1 MKEFT
6 LKIIRDLEVAK
17 STLLKRLP
25 LELEEIPPGLKQRI
39 KEAFAE
45 ELTPQQVV
53 ERIMADVRS
62 KGDAALFD
70 YTKRL
75 DGVELTNLEVKR
87 EEIAQSYAKVSQE
100 LVSALN
106 LAAQRIQAFHL
117 NYKRQSWV
125 DFVEGGLGQWFRP
138 LERVG
143 IYIPG
148 GTAYYPST
156 LLMTAIPARVAG
168 VKEIILTIPPREGA
182 IPPAILVAADIA
194 QVDRVF
200 NVGGA
205 QAIAALA
212 FGTPSIPKVD
222 KICGPGNIFVQLAKK
237 MVYGMVGIDG
247 LYGPTETI
255 IFADETANP
264 VICAADLLAQ
274 AEHDPLASAI
284 LITTSSELAA
294 RVNQEIENQLIR
306 LERREIAA
314 TSLENKGGIIIVTN
328 VDQAVEL
335 IDEYAPEHLSLM
347 MRDAW
352 SYSEKIKNAGG
363 VFIGED
369 SPEAMGDYT
378 AGPSHVMP
386 TGGTARFNSPLT
398 TDDFLKVTSVIAID
412 SQTLRAIGPAAAI
425 IAQAEGFSGHARAV
439 EIRLAKGRKNK
450 NQTGYF
456 Q

>member
-1 MKEFT
+1 
-6 LKIIRDLEVAK
+6 LKIIRDFEVAK

-25 LELEEIPPGLKQRI
+25 LELQEIPLGLKQRI

-53 ERIMADVRS
+53 ERILADVRS

-75 DGVELTNLEVKR
+75 DGVELSSLEVEK
-87 EEIAQSYAKVSQE
+87 EEIAQSYAQVSQE

-125 DFVEGGLGQWFRP
+125 DFGEGGLGQWFRP
-138 LERVG
+138 LEKVG

-168 VKEIILTIPPREGA
+168 AREIILTIPPREGA
-182 IPPAILVAADIA
+182 IPPAILAAADIA
-194 QVDRVF
+194 QVDRIF
-200 NVGGA
+200 NIGGA

-212 FGTPSIPKVD
+212 FGTQSIPKVN

-237 MVYGMVGIDG
+237 MVYGMVDIDG
-247 LYGPTETI
+247 LYGPSETI
-255 IFADETANP
+255 ILADETANP
-264 VICAADLLAQ
+264 AICAADLLAQ

-284 LITTSSELAA
+284 LITTSSKLAA
-294 RVNQEIENQLIR
+294 RVNQEIENQLIK
-306 LERREIAA
+306 LERREITA
-314 TSLENKGGIIIVTN
+314 TSLESRGGIILVN
-328 VDQAVEL
+328 DVDQAAEL
-335 IDEYAPEHLSLM
+335 INDYAPEHLSLM

-352 SYSEKIKNAGG
+352 SYLEKIKNAGG

-369 SPEAMGDYT
+369 SPEVIGDYI

-386 TGGTARFNSPLT
+386 TGGTARFSSPLT
-398 TDDFLKVTSVIAID
+398 TNDFLKVTSVIAID
-412 SQTLRAIGPAAAI
+412 SETLKAIGPAAAI

-439 EIRLAKGRKNK
+439 EIRLAKGRKNR
-450 NQTGYF
+450 N
-456 Q
+456 

>member
-1 MKEFT
+1 

-25 LELEEIPPGLKQRI
+25 LELQEIPPGLKQRI

-45 ELTPQQVV
+45 ELNPQQVV
-53 ERIMADVRS
+53 ERILAEVRS

-75 DGVELTNLEVKR
+75 DGVELSSLEVKR
-87 EEIAQSYAKVSQE
+87 EEMTQSYARVSQE
-100 LVSALN
+100 LVSALR
-106 LAAQRIQAFHL
+106 LAAQRIEAFHL

-125 DFVEGGLGQWFRP
+125 DFGEGGLGQWFRP

-168 VKEIILTIPPREGA
+168 VREIILTIPPREGA
-182 IPPAILVAADIA
+182 IPPAILLAADIA

-200 NVGGA
+200 SVGGA

-212 FGTPSIPKVD
+212 FGTQSIPKVD

-255 IFADETANP
+255 ILADETANP

-294 RVNQEIENQLIR
+294 RVNQEIENQLIK
-306 LERREIAA
+306 LERREITAN
-314 TSLENKGGIIIVTN
+314 SLENKGGIILVT
-328 VDQAVEL
+328 DMEQAAEL
-335 IDEYAPEHLSLM
+335 INDYAPEHLSLM

-352 SYSEKIKNAGG
+352 SCLEKIKNAGG

-369 SPEAMGDYT
+369 SPEAIGDYI

-386 TGGTARFNSPLT
+386 TGGTARFSSPLT
-398 TDDFLKVTSVIAID
+398 TNDFLKATSIIAID
-412 SQTLRAIGPAAAI
+412 SQTLKAIGPAAAI

-439 EIRLAKGRKNK
+439 EIRLAKGRKKK
-450 NQTGYF
+450 N
-456 Q
+456 

>member
-1 MKEFT
+1 
-6 LKIIRDLEVAK
+6 LKIIRDFEVAK

-25 LELEEIPPGLKQRI
+25 LELQEIPLGLKQRI

-53 ERIMADVRS
+53 ERILADVRS

-75 DGVELTNLEVKR
+75 DGVELSSLEVEK
-87 EEIAQSYAKVSQE
+87 EEIAQSYAQVSQE

-125 DFVEGGLGQWFRP
+125 DFGEGGLGQWFRP
-138 LERVG
+138 LEKVG

-168 VKEIILTIPPREGA
+168 VREIILTIPPREGA
-182 IPPAILVAADIA
+182 IPPAILAAADIA
-194 QVDRVF
+194 QVDRIF
-200 NVGGA
+200 NIGGA

-212 FGTPSIPKVD
+212 FGTQSIPKVN

-237 MVYGMVGIDG
+237 MVYGMVDIDG
-247 LYGPTETI
+247 LYGPSETI
-255 IFADETANP
+255 ILADETANP
-264 VICAADLLAQ
+264 AICAADLLAQ

-284 LITTSSELAA
+284 LITTSSKLAA
-294 RVNQEIENQLIR
+294 RVNQEIENQLIK
-306 LERREIAA
+306 LERREITA
-314 TSLENKGGIIIVTN
+314 TSLESRGGIILVN
-328 VDQAVEL
+328 DVDQAAEL
-335 IDEYAPEHLSLM
+335 INDYAPEHLSLM

-352 SYSEKIKNAGG
+352 SYLEKIKNAGG

-369 SPEAMGDYT
+369 SPEVIGDYI

-386 TGGTARFNSPLT
+386 TGGTARFSSPLT
-398 TDDFLKVTSVIAID
+398 TNDFLKVTSVIAID
-412 SQTLRAIGPAAAI
+412 SETLKAIGPAAAI

-439 EIRLAKGRKNK
+439 EIRLAKGRKNR
-450 NQTGYF
+450 N
-456 Q
+456 

>member
-328 VDQAVEL
+328 VDQAAEL

>member
-6 LKIIRDLEVAK
+6 LKVIRDLEVAK

-25 LELEEIPPGLKQRI
+25 LELQEIPPGLKQRI

-53 ERIMADVRS
+53 EQIMAEVRS
-62 KGDAALFD
+62 EGDAALFD
-70 YTKRL
+70 YTRRL

-87 EEIAQSYAKVSQE
+87 EEIAQSYAEVSQE
-100 LVSALN
+100 LASALN

-125 DFVEGGLGQWFRP
+125 DFGQGGLGQWFRP

-168 VKEIILTIPPREGA
+168 VREIILTIPPREGA
-182 IPPAILVAADIA
+182 IPPAILLAADIA

-200 NVGGA
+200 NIGGA

-212 FGTPSIPKVD
+212 FGTQSIPKVD

-255 IFADETANP
+255 ILADETANP

-314 TSLENKGGIIIVTN
+314 TSLENKGGIIIVTD

-335 IDEYAPEHLSLM
+335 INDYAPEHLSLM

-352 SYSEKIKNAGG
+352 SYLEKIKNAGG

-398 TDDFLKVTSVIAID
+398 INDFLKVTSVIATD
-412 SQTLRAIGPAAAI
+412 SQTLKAIGPAAAI

-450 NQTGYF
+450 N
-456 Q
+456 

>member
-1 MKEFT
+1 
-6 LKIIRDLEVAK
+6 LKIIRDLQVAK

-25 LELEEIPPGLKQRI
+25 LELQEIPPGLKQRI

-53 ERIMADVRS
+53 EHILAEVRS
-62 KGDAALFD
+62 KGDTALFD

-75 DGVELTNLEVKR
+75 DGVELGSLEVKR
-87 EEIAQSYAKVSQE
+87 EEIAQSYTRVSQE
-100 LVSALN
+100 LVSALS

-125 DFVEGGLGQWFRP
+125 DFGEGGLGQWFRP

-168 VKEIILTIPPREGA
+168 VREIILTIPPREGA
-182 IPPAILVAADIA
+182 IPPALLAAADIA
-194 QVDRVF
+194 QVDRIL
-200 NVGGA
+200 NIGGA

-212 FGTPSIPKVD
+212 FGTPSIPRVD

-247 LYGPTETI
+247 IYGPTEI
-255 IFADETANP
+255 IILADETANP

-274 AEHDPLASAI
+274 AEHDPLASAL
-284 LITTSSELAA
+284 LITTSAELAA
-294 RVNQEIENQLIR
+294 RVNQEIENQLAK

-314 TSLENKGGIIIVTN
+314 LSLENRGGIILVT
-328 VDQAVEL
+328 DMEQATEL
-335 IDEYAPEHLSLM
+335 VNDYAPEHLSLM

-352 SYSEKIKNAGG
+352 SYAEKIKNAGG

-369 SPEAMGDYT
+369 SPEAVGDYI

-386 TGGTARFNSPLT
+386 TGGTARFSSPLT
-398 TDDFLKVTSVIAID
+398 INDFLKATSIIAID
-412 SQTLRAIGPAAAI
+412 SQTLKAIGPAAAT
-425 IAQAEGFSGHARAV
+425 IAQAEGFGGHARALEV
-439 EIRLAKGRKNK
+439 RLAKGRKK
-450 NQTGYF
+450 KS
-456 Q
+456 

>member
-1 MKEFT
+1 
-6 LKIIRDLEVAK
+6 LKIIHDLKVAK
-17 STLLKRLP
+17 STLLRRLP
-25 LELEEIPPGLKQRI
+25 LELQEIPKELKQRI

-53 ERIMADVRS
+53 ERIIAEVRS
-62 KGDAALFD
+62 KGDVALFD

-75 DGVELTNLEVKR
+75 DGVELSCLEVKE

-125 DFVEGGLGQWFRP
+125 DFSEGGLGQWVRP
-138 LERVG
+138 LEKVG

-148 GTAYYPST
+148 GTACYPST
-156 LLMTAIPARVAG
+156 LLMTTVPAKVAE
-168 VKEIILTIPPREGA
+168 VKEVIVTTPPREGA
-182 IPPAILVAADIA
+182 IPAATLVAADIA
-194 QVDRVF
+194 QVDHIF
-200 NVGGA
+200 NIGGA
-205 QAIAALA
+205 PAIAALA
-212 FGTPSIPKVD
+212 FGTQSIPKVD

-237 MVYGMVGIDG
+237 MVYGIVDIDG

-255 IFADETANP
+255 TLADETANP
-264 VICAADLLAQ
+264 AICAADLLAQ

-314 TSLENKGGIIIVTN
+314 TSLENRGGIILVT
-328 VDQAVEL
+328 DMEQAAEL
-335 IDEYAPEHLSLM
+335 INDYAPEHLSLM

-352 SYSEKIKNAGG
+352 SYLEKIKNAGG

-369 SPEAMGDYT
+369 SPEVMGDYI

-386 TGGTARFNSPLT
+386 TGGTARFSSPLT
-398 TDDFLKVTSVIAID
+398 IDDFLKVTSVIAIN
-412 SQTLRAIGPAAAI
+412 SQTLKTIGPAAAT
-425 IAQAEGFSGHARAV
+425 IAQAEGLSGHARAV
-439 EIRLAKGRKNK
+439 KIRLAKGRKNK
-450 NQTGYF
+450 N
-456 Q
+456 

>member
-6 LKIIRDLEVAK
+6 LKVIRDLEVAK

-25 LELEEIPPGLKQRI
+25 LELQEIPPGLKQRI
-39 KEAFAE
+39 KEAFDQ

-75 DGVELTNLEVKR
+75 DRVELANLEVKR

-125 DFVEGGLGQWFRP
+125 DFGEGGLGQWFRP

-182 IPPAILVAADIA
+182 IPPAILLAADIA

-255 IFADETANP
+255 ILADETANP

-314 TSLENKGGIIIVTN
+314 TSLENKGGIIIVTD

-335 IDEYAPEHLSLM
+335 INDYAPEHLSLM
-347 MRDAW
+347 MQDAW

-386 TGGTARFNSPLT
+386 TGGTARFDSPLT
-398 TDDFLKVTSVIAID
+398 TNDFLKVTSVIAID
-412 SQTLRAIGPAAAI
+412 SQTLKAIGPAAAI

-450 NQTGYF
+450 N
-456 Q
+456 

>member
-6 LKIIRDLEVAK
+6 LKVIRDLEVAK

-25 LELEEIPPGLKQRI
+25 LELQEIPPGLKQRI

-53 ERIMADVRS
+53 EQILAEVRS
-62 KGDAALFD
+62 EGDAALFD
-70 YTKRL
+70 YTRRL

-87 EEIAQSYAKVSQE
+87 EEIAQSYAEVSQE
-100 LVSALN
+100 LASALN

-125 DFVEGGLGQWFRP
+125 DFGQGGRGQWFRP

-168 VKEIILTIPPREGA
+168 VREIILTIPPREGA
-182 IPPAILVAADIA
+182 IPPAILLAADIA

-200 NVGGA
+200 NIGGA

-212 FGTPSIPKVD
+212 FGTQSIPKVD

-255 IFADETANP
+255 ILADETANA

-314 TSLENKGGIIIVTN
+314 TSLENKGGIIIVTD

-335 IDEYAPEHLSLM
+335 INDYAPEHLSLM

-352 SYSEKIKNAGG
+352 SYLEKIKNAGG

-398 TDDFLKVTSVIAID
+398 INDFLKVTSVIAID
-412 SQTLRAIGPAAAI
+412 SQTLKVIGPAAAI
-425 IAQAEGFSGHARAV
+425 IAQAEGFSGHAHAV

-450 NQTGYF
+450 N
-456 Q
+456 

>member
-1 MKEFT
+1 M
-6 LKIIRDLEVAK
+6 KIIRDLQVAK
-17 STLLKRLP
+17 STILKRLP
-25 LELEEIPPGLKQRI
+25 LELQEIPPGLKQRI

-53 ERIMADVRS
+53 ERIIAEVRS

-75 DGVELTNLEVKR
+75 DGVEISNLEVKR
-87 EEIAQSYAKVSQE
+87 EEIAQSYTKVSQE

-125 DFVEGGLGQWFRP
+125 DFGEGGLGQWFRP

-168 VKEIILTIPPREGA
+168 VREIILTIPPREGA
-182 IPPAILVAADIA
+182 IPPALLAAADIA
-194 QVDRVF
+194 QVDRIF
-200 NVGGA
+200 NIGGA

-247 LYGPTETI
+247 IYGPTEI
-255 IFADETANP
+255 IILADETANP

-314 TSLENKGGIIIVTN
+314 ISLENRGGIILVT
-328 VDQAVEL
+328 DMEQAAKL
-335 IDEYAPEHLSLM
+335 INDYAPEHLSLM

-369 SPEAMGDYT
+369 SPEVVGDYI

-386 TGGTARFNSPLT
+386 TGGTARFSSPLT
-398 TDDFLKVTSVIAID
+398 TNDFLKVTSVIAVD
-412 SQTLRAIGPAAAI
+412 RETLKAIGPAAAT
-425 IAQAEGFSGHARAV
+425 IAQAEGFSGHARALEV
-439 EIRLAKGRKNK
+439 RLAKSRKKK
-450 NQTGYF
+450 NQTGYLK
-456 Q
+456 

>member
-314 TSLENKGGIIIVTN
+314 TSLENKGGIIIVTD

-335 IDEYAPEHLSLM
+335 INDYAPEHLSLM

>member
-6 LKIIRDLEVAK
+6 LKVIRDLEVAK

-25 LELEEIPPGLKQRI
+25 LELQEIPPGLKQRI
-39 KEAFAE
+39 KEAFDQ

-75 DGVELTNLEVKR
+75 DRVELANLEVKR

-125 DFVEGGLGQWFRP
+125 DFGEGGLGQWFRP

-182 IPPAILVAADIA
+182 IPPAILLAADIA

-212 FGTPSIPKVD
+212 FGTQSIPKVD

-255 IFADETANP
+255 ILADETANP

-314 TSLENKGGIIIVTN
+314 TSLENKGGIIIVTD

-335 IDEYAPEHLSLM
+335 INDYAPEHLSLM
-347 MRDAW
+347 MQDAW

-386 TGGTARFNSPLT
+386 TGGTARFDSPLT
-398 TDDFLKVTSVIAID
+398 TNDFLKVTSVIAID
-412 SQTLRAIGPAAAI
+412 SQTLKAIGPAAAI

-450 NQTGYF
+450 N
-456 Q
+456 

>member
-1 MKEFT
+1 M
-6 LKIIRDLEVAK
+6 KIIRDLEVAK

-25 LELEEIPPGLKQRI
+25 LELQEIPLGLKQRI

-53 ERIMADVRS
+53 ERILAEVRS
-62 KGDAALFD
+62 KGDTALFD

-75 DGVELTNLEVKR
+75 DGVEISNLEVKR
-87 EEIAQSYAKVSQE
+87 EEIAQSYTKVSQE

-125 DFVEGGLGQWFRP
+125 DFGEGGLGQWFRP

-168 VKEIILTIPPREGA
+168 VREIILTIPPREGA
-182 IPPAILVAADIA
+182 IPPAILLAADIA

-200 NVGGA
+200 NIGGA

-212 FGTPSIPKVD
+212 FGTQSIPKVD

-255 IFADETANP
+255 ILADETANP

-284 LITTSSELAA
+284 LITTSSELAT
-294 RVNQEIENQLIR
+294 RVNQEIENQLIK
-306 LERREIAA
+306 LERREITA
-314 TSLENKGGIIIVTN
+314 TSLENKGGIILVTD
-328 VDQAVEL
+328 VDQAAEL
-335 IDEYAPEHLSLM
+335 INDYAPEHLSLM

-352 SYSEKIKNAGG
+352 SYLEKIKNAGG

-369 SPEAMGDYT
+369 SPEVVGDYI

-386 TGGTARFNSPLT
+386 TGGTARFSSPLT
-398 TDDFLKVTSVIAID
+398 TNDFLKFTSVIAID
-412 SQTLRAIGPAAAI
+412 SQTLKAIGPAAAI

-439 EIRLAKGRKNK
+439 EIRLAKGRKKK
-450 NQTGYF
+450 N
-456 Q
+456 

>member
-1 MKEFT
+1 
-6 LKIIRDLEVAK
+6 LKVIRDLEVAK

-25 LELEEIPPGLKQRI
+25 LELQEIPPGLKQRI

-53 ERIMADVRS
+53 EQIMAEVRS
-62 KGDAALFD
+62 EGDAALFD
-70 YTKRL
+70 YTRRL
-75 DGVELTNLEVKR
+75 DGVDLTNLEVKR
-87 EEIAQSYAKVSQE
+87 EEIAQSYAEVSQE
-100 LVSALN
+100 LASALN

-125 DFVEGGLGQWFRP
+125 DFGQGGLGQWFRP

-168 VKEIILTIPPREGA
+168 VREIILTIPPREGA
-182 IPPAILVAADIA
+182 IPPAILLAADIA

-200 NVGGA
+200 NIGGA

-212 FGTPSIPKVD
+212 FGTQSIPKVD

-255 IFADETANP
+255 ILADETANA

-314 TSLENKGGIIIVTN
+314 TSLENKGGIIIVTD

-335 IDEYAPEHLSLM
+335 INDYAPEHLSLM

-352 SYSEKIKNAGG
+352 SYLEKIKNAGG

-398 TDDFLKVTSVIAID
+398 INDFLKVTSVIATD
-412 SQTLRAIGPAAAI
+412 SQTLKAIGPAAAI

-450 NQTGYF
+450 N
-456 Q
+456 

>member
-1 MKEFT
+1 M
-6 LKIIRDLEVAK
+6 KIIRDFEVAK

-25 LELEEIPPGLKQRI
+25 LELQEIPPGLKQKI
-39 KEAFAE
+39 KATFAK

-53 ERIMADVRS
+53 EQILADVRS

-70 YTKRL
+70 YTERL
-75 DGVELTNLEVKR
+75 DGVELSNLEVKE

-117 NYKRQSWV
+117 NYKHQSWI
-125 DFVEGGLGQWFRP
+125 DFSEGGLGQWVRS
-138 LERVG
+138 LEKVG
-143 IYIPG
+143 IYVPG
-148 GTAYYPST
+148 GIACYPST
-156 LLMTAIPARVAG
+156 LLMTAVPARVAG
-168 VKEIILTIPPREGA
+168 VREIILTTPPREGA
-182 IPPAILVAADIA
+182 IPPATLVAADIA
-194 QVDRVF
+194 QVNRIF
-200 NVGGA
+200 NIGGA

-212 FGTPSIPKVD
+212 FGTQSIPKVD

-255 IFADETANP
+255 ILADETANA

-314 TSLENKGGIIIVTN
+314 TSLENKGGIIIVTD

-335 IDEYAPEHLSLM
+335 INDYAPEHLSLM

-352 SYSEKIKNAGG
+352 SYLEKIKNAGG

-398 TDDFLKVTSVIAID
+398 INDFLKVTSVIATD
-412 SQTLRAIGPAAAI
+412 SQTLKAIGPAAAI

-450 NQTGYF
+450 N
-456 Q
+456 